1 MLECARP
8 ITPEMIASFRE
19 RYEADPLAKTL
30 TAAASGIDLATIAR
44 DPAQAAKMSRSFS
57 IEIKT
62 TGITNQKQSGRCWL
76 FASMNL
82 MREQVIRK
90 CNLESFELSGN
101 YFAFWDKFEKINF
114 FLESVIDSSDLPVG
128 DRTLDWILGG
138 VGDGGQWDMMVSI
151 VKKYGVVPKSVMP
164 ETFQSTA
171 TRGLSQ
177 FLNMHLRKDAIEL
190 RKLVSEGKDPSA
202 RKEEML
208 SDYFRALCIC
218 FGEPVQQFD
227 FEYRDKD
234 REFHADY
241 GLTPL
246 SFYEKYV
253 GIELSDYVSV
263 INAPTKDKPFYKT
276 YTVKYLGNVIGGGI
290 RYLNL
295 PIEEL
300 KALTIQQMKDGEPV
314 WFGSDCGKYGD
325 RKTGIWDPQ
334 SFRYDEILGM
344 DFSISKEERLD
355 YRDSAMN
362 HAMVLCGVNLDENG
376 KPNRWKIE
384 NSWGDEAG
392 EKGYFVASDAWFDE
406 FTYQV
411 IINKKYLKN
420 EWLKVLSEEPIEL
433 EPWDPMGTLA

>member
-1 MLECARP
+1 MMKNAKP
-8 ITPEMIASFRE
+8 VTPEMIASFRKK
-19 RYEADPLAKTL
+19 YEEDRFAGTL
-30 TAAASGIDLATIAR
+30 TAAASGIDLATIAK
-44 DPAQAAKMSRSFS
+44 DPVASAKLQNSFS

-62 TGITNQKQSGRCWL
+62 TGITNQRATGRCWL

-82 MREQVIRK
+82 MREAVIKK
-90 CNLESFELSGN
+90 CGLKSFELSGN

-114 FLESVIDSSDLPVG
+114 FLESVIDAAELPKG
-128 DRTLDWILGG
+128 DRTLDWILHGI
-138 VGDGGQWDMMVSI
+138 GDGGQWDMMVSV

-164 ETFQSTA
+164 ETFTSAST
-171 TRGLSQ
+171 RFFYQ
-177 FLNMHLRKDAIEL
+177 FVNMHLRKDAIEL
-190 RKLVSEGKDPSA
+190 RKIKAEGGDTAK

-208 SDYFRALCIC
+208 SDYFRVLCIC
-218 FGEPVQQFD
+218 FGEPVTSFD

-234 REFHADY
+234 DEFHADY

-253 GIELSDYVSV
+253 GIPLDDYVSV
-263 INAPTKDKPFYKT
+263 INAPTEDKPYYKT
-276 YTVKYLGNVIGGGI
+276 YTVKYLGNVVGGSI

-295 PIEEL
+295 PMEEL

-325 RKTGIWDPQ
+325 RKTGIWDPA

-344 DFSISKEERLD
+344 DFSFDKADRLD
-355 YRDSAMN
+355 YGDSAMN
-362 HAMVLCGVNLDENG
+362 HAMVLCGVNIDRDG

-384 NSWGDEAG
+384 NSWGEEAG
-392 EKGYFVASDAWFDE
+392 EKGYFIASDAWFDA

-411 IINKKYLKN
+411 IINKKYLKE
-420 EWLKVLSEEPIEL
+420 EWVKELEKAPKEL